1 MGLGTFQGRSESLRG
16 SAGGSVSGWTSALV
30 VLVAATVVALVDTRA
45 GIGPWVQLREEAQT
59 ARARV
64 AAREAEVARL
74 ATEIAELSENRIAL
88 ERAIREELDLA
99 RAGEW
104 VVRFR
109 AADPP
114 GRARAGSATGPELP

>member
-1 MGLGTFQGRSESLRG
+1 M
-16 SAGGSVSGWTSALV
+16 SGWASALA
-30 VLVAATVVALVDTRA
+30 VLVAATGVALLDTEA
-45 GIGPWVQLREEAQT
+45 GIGPWMQLREEART

-64 AAREAEVARL
+64 AAREAEVTRL
-74 ATEIAELSENRIAL
+74 ATEIDELSDDRIAL

-109 AADPP
+109 AP
-114 GRARAGSATGPELP
+114 GPAGRTAAGRATGPELP